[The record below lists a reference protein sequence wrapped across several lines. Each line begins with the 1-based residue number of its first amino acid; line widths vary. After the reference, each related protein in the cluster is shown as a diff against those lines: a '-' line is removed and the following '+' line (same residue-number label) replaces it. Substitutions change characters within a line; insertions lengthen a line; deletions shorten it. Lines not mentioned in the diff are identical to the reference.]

1 MRFQT
6 LAPLDAYDFHQ
17 TQLTACDKKLKEC
30 MADLPSRP
38 APDAKA
44 ETPALSAKESRQR
57 RKKQLHKSKNQ
68 PVFELREELVRVTG
82 GARV

>member
-17 TQLTACDKKLKEC
+17 TQLTACGKKLKEC
-30 MADLPSRP
+30 MAELPSRP
-38 APDAKA
+38 APEAKP
-44 ETPALSAKESRQR
+44 ETPALSAKEARKR
-57 RKKQLHKSKNQ
+57 RRKQLHKSKNE
-68 PVFELREELVRVTG
+68 PAFALREELVRVTG